1 VKKSFEYLT
10 KVFGGLDILISNA
23 GNAIRGKIG
32 EVDSAVLRKSFELN
46 FFSHQTLASQA
57 VQLFQKQKTGGV
69 LMFNASKAAFNPGK
83 DFGPYALP
91 KAGVIALM
99 KQYAVD
105 YGKDGIR
112 SNAVNADRIRTNLFT
127 KEIVAERSTA
137 RGLTSDE
144 YFKSNLL
151 ETEVFDTDVAKGFF
165 DTALAE
171 KTTGS
176 VVIVDGGN
184 IAASPR

>member
-1 VKKSFEYLT
+1 
-10 KVFGGLDILISNA
+10 
-23 GNAIRGKIG
+23 
-32 EVDSAVLRKSFELN
+32 
-46 FFSHQTLASQA
+46 
-57 VQLFQKQKTGGV
+57 
-69 LMFNASKAAFNPGK
+69 MFNASKAAFNPGK

-91 KAGVIALM
+91 KATVIALM
-99 KQYAVD
+99 KQYALD

-112 SNAVNADRIRTNLFT
+112 SNAVNADRIRTKLFT
-127 KEIVAERSTA
+127 EKVLAERSTA
-137 RGLTSDE
+137 RGLTPDE

-176 VVIVDGGN
+176 VITIDGGN